1 MKLEE
6 KSINRNVSV
15 KYQQNKGVLNMNHR
29 EFLDK

>member
-1 MKLEE
+1 LKLEE

-15 KYQQNKGVLNMNHR
+15 KYQQNKSVLNMNHR